1 MIEGF
6 DLSVV
11 LLIGTGANDGF
22 RFTFPLATREDIGT
36 ANRELPSGEVT
47 KAM

>member
-6 DLSVV
+6 DLSAA
-11 LLIGTGANDGF
+11 LFIGTGVSAGF
-22 RFTFPLATREDIGT
+22 RFTFPLVTREDMGT